1 MDIIIG
7 KGNYGCTAIKVFD
20 IDHDDIS
27 QNNVSYWVH
36 NCIFD
41 TGLIIF
47 KDTKEGKYLTTLIE
61 TKVCNKTFNL
71 FFDRIVL
78 DKISLEV
85 VYNEIKNIRDEYY
98 ELGKQSKIDEIKKVL
113 GF

>member
-7 KGNYGCTAIKVFD
+7 KGNYGNTAIKVFD

-61 TKVCNKTFNL
+61 TKVSNETFNL
-71 FFDRIVL
+71 FLDKIVL
-78 DKISLEV
+78 DKISLNV
-85 VYNEIKNIRDEYY
+85 VYDEIKNIKDEYY
-98 ELGKQSKIDEIKKVL
+98 KLGKQSKTAEIKKVL